1 MTVTAAA
8 LTRVFRAEPGEC
20 PGKSD
25 QNVING
31 IVEDFLHSPY
41 RSVEEPLDVL
51 FGSSGVH
58 DGPGAIDP
66 WSVGISIGSAK
77 CMAALTIMH
86 IVTANKFEEQEL
98 ASIADELAAL
108 CVVRATTDP
117 AGDVFGQIA
126 KTISK
131 KIRVSE
137 RSRPNPVQ
145 LEFAFQRVVLDLQS
159 KGDKR
164 KPATIMG
171 AIIKQYNASQPAKGK
186 LNPDERSA
194 VLMLQEQENSFKE
207 ILKAHWRNY
216 PVNLSAVPVS
226 FLAFPWLS
234 SAYEPAV
241 KKAANPLHY
250 QIQCPSTTK
259 NVGWLKV
266 GIGRYQQ
273 RLKELASTGK
283 RVNLRGV
290 AQQLRAGAEQ
300 DSFFHCVATFLH
312 FEDAVRKCSGVQA
325 FQELESKFLRGA
337 LERELMEKVKTKD
350 PALVVE
356 DFRFV
361 QAAMEYDPTAAVPS
375 APKTQEAMATN
386 LESSFK
392 LDSLVLKGEQENWTE
407 YLRAHKAFIA
417 DTHNAKVAHME
428 VRVLSRQGCE
438 LDANTIIMH
447 RCVQLARTL
456 MDLR

>member
-1 MTVTAAA
+1 M
-8 LTRVFRAEPGEC
+8 
-20 PGKSD
+20 
-25 QNVING
+25 INS

-51 FGSSGVH
+51 FGSSGVQ
-58 DGPGAIDP
+58 DPIAP
-66 WSVGISIGSAK
+66 WSVGMSIGSAK
-77 CMAALTIMH
+77 CMAALTILH
-86 IVTANKFEEQEL
+86 IVTANGFEEQEL
-98 ASIADELAAL
+98 ASIAGELAAL

-117 AGDVFGQIA
+117 AGDVFSQIT

-145 LEFAFQRVVLDLQS
+145 LEFAFRRVVIDRQA

-164 KPATIMG
+164 KLATILG
-171 AIIKQYNASQPAKGK
+171 AIIKDYNASQPAKGK

-194 VLMLQEQENSFKE
+194 VLMLQDQESTFKD

-234 SAYEPAV
+234 STYEPAV
-241 KKAANPLHY
+241 KKTSNPLHY
-250 QIQCPSTTK
+250 QIQCPSTAK
-259 NVGWLKV
+259 NVAWLKV
-266 GIGRYQQ
+266 AIGRCQQ
-273 RLKELASTGK
+273 RLKELASSGK

-290 AQQLRAGAEQ
+290 AQQLRAGSEQ

-312 FEDAVRKCSGVQA
+312 FEATVRKCSGVQA
-325 FQELESKFLRGA
+325 FDELEAKFLRGA

-350 PALVVE
+350 PALVAE

-361 QAAMEYDPTAAVPS
+361 QAAMQYDPTAAVPS
-375 APKTQEAMATN
+375 APKTQEAMTTN

-392 LDSLVLKGEQENWTE
+392 LDSLVLKNEQETWSE
-407 YLRAHKAFIA
+407 YLRAHKAFTA

-428 VRVLSRQGCE
+428 VHALSRQRCK
-438 LDANTIIMH
+438 LDATTMIMH

-456 MDLR
+456 TDLR